1 MFADCLK
8 VQNIYRFYNSIS
20 SGRLLDENK
29 KSIVA
34 NIRKSTHDVK
44 IYEIDDEKSN
54 QKLQIEQ

>member
-8 VQNIYRFYNSIS
+8 VQNIYRFYNFILLA
-20 SGRLLDENK
+20 RLLDENK